1 VAYRQ
6 EEVCAACTQN
16 SEISYRQESAA
27 TPPPP
32 THTHT
37 F

>member
-1 VAYRQ
+1 MGM
-6 EEVCAACTQN
+6 EGM
-16 SEISYRQESAA
+16 ISK

-37 F
+37 HIPYFESLNHETSKEFG